1 MTDFEWSERM
11 AEITHE
17 KLLDS
22 LFDGVYFV
30 DRDRKITFWN
40 KSAER
45 ITGYSRE
52 EVLGSRCSDN
62 LLRHVDENGK
72 ELCFAGCPLAYTISD
87 GNVREAHVYLHHK
100 QGHRVPVSV
109 RVTPVRD
116 EDGSVI
122 GGVEI
127 FSDNSSFRQI
137 LQEMEKL
144 KEEAY
149 VDELTTAGN
158 RRYGEMCLAT
168 KIYEMSTFGKPFGL
182 IFLDLDNFKHF
193 NDTYG
198 HKTGDDILIMA
209 SRTIMNILRR
219 VDAISRW
226 GGEEFI
232 VILPDI
238 NEAVLSD
245 VAERIR
251 VFIQN
256 SYIMVQGKMINIT
269 ASIGGTSA
277 RAGDTVASIVE
288 RADTLMYASKASGKN
303 KVTLG

>member
-1 MTDFEWSERM
+1 M

-72 ELCFAGCPLAYTISD
+72 ELCFAGCPLAHTISD